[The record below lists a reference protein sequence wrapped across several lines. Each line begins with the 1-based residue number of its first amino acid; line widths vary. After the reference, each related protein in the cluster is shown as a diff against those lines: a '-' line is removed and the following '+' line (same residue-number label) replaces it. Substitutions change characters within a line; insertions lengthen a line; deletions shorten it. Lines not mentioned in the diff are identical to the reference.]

1 MGVSGCTSCQ
11 AGGVEALKAYDHQ
24 YQVKL
29 QEEHVK
35 KTQVVPNRLNQEEN
49 NPIVGAT
56 SGSVI
61 NLSV

>member
-11 AGGVEALKAYDHQ
+11 TGGVEALKAYDHQ
-24 YQVKL
+24 YQIKL
-29 QEEHVK
+29 QEENAK
-35 KTQVVPNRLNQEEN
+35 NSQVGPNRLNQEEN
-49 NPIVGAT
+49 KPIVGAT

>member
-11 AGGVEALKAYDHQ
+11 TGGMEALKAYDHQ
-24 YQVKL
+24 YQMKL
-29 QEEHVK
+29 QEDYVRQ
-35 KTQVVPNRLNQEEN
+35 TQVAPERLTQGEN
-49 NPIVGAT
+49 NPVTGAI